1 MYGMHLIKRALLLE
15 VVWGVEKR
23 RPGVQKRKPGVEKR
37 KKDVEKRDCT
47 LGHHT
52 RDLLLGVL

>member
-23 RPGVQKRKPGVEKR
+23 T
-37 KKDVEKRDCT
+37 KDVEKRDCT